1 METSPLFRD
10 SRPMN
15 ALRLLSRRR
24 LAAAAGAVA
33 TVTAVGAVLGPGP
46 FAARPGSRH
55 VVVNGAPGTSREDVR
70 GGIMDHTGLPGKILG
85 GVLAPLKEALGQSS
99 RPASGATASNSHSTP
114 AGAQSGHVVVSGAS
128 GAVGATPGAV
138 DPARS
143 QPILGTQ
150 QAPGVA
156 PGVTPGAA
164 SGQTKKEQASGAA
177 ATSQGGSSRH
187 DAGGHQVNKS
197 PAPAPSPTQPVTQ
210 RVAPTSTV
218 TATPTSTVTPTASP
232 SPQPTP

>member
-1 METSPLFRD
+1 MEASPLFRD

-55 VVVNGAPGTSREDVR
+55 VVVNGAPGTSREEVR
-70 GGIMDHTGLPGKILG
+70 GGMMDHTGLPGKILG
-85 GVLAPLKEALGQSS
+85 GVLAPLKAALEQSS
-99 RPASGATASNSHSTP
+99 RPAPGATASNSHSTP
-114 AGAQSGHVVVSGAS
+114 AGAQSGHVVAPGAS

-138 DPARS
+138 DPAPS
-143 QPILGTQ
+143 QPIPGAQ
-150 QAPGVA
+150 QAPGA
-156 PGVTPGAA
+156 APGAA

-187 DAGGHQVNKS
+187 DAGAHQVNKS
-197 PAPAPSPTQPVTQ
+197 ADPAPSPSQPVTQ

-232 SPQPTP
+232 PPQPNP